1 MPIAPAASDVFDRE
15 FLGVRARLIDIAAT
29 LDRID
34 RAGGLPDDNPRLDQI
49 RRSARLLATDA
60 PDRAAQIQ
68 MLFSL
73 PYRDDWREEY

>member
-73 PYRDDWREEY
+73 PYRDDWQKAR

>member
-1 MPIAPAASDVFDRE
+1 MPIAPDASDVLDRE
-15 FLGVRARLIDIAAT
+15 FLGVRARLIEVAAT

-34 RAGGLPDDNPRLDQI
+34 RAGGLPDDDPRLDQI
-49 RRSARLLATDA
+49 RRSARLLAGDA

-73 PYRDDWREEY
+73 PYRDDWREGN